1 MSTDTAFALGM
12 LALVGPR
19 FPDRLRAYLLTFAV
33 VDDLVALGIIAFAYS
48 GHIKVPAL
56 LIGLVILGVV
66 FVIRR
71 AGLRNGLL
79 YGLLG
84 VAALLA
90 GLVAYQL
97 FAPKP
102 TSAPA
107 KSYSDNFSFK
117 RREAWTH

>member
-1 MSTDTAFALGM
+1 M
-12 LALVGPR
+12 
-19 FPDRLRAYLLTFAV
+19 
-33 VDDLVALGIIAFAYS
+33 IAIVYS

-84 VAALLA
+84 VAAWVALFKSGIDPVVVGLA
-90 GLVAYQL
+90 MGLMTCAY
-97 FAPKP
+97 P
-102 TSAPA
+102 APA
-107 KSYSDNFSFK
+107 G
-117 RREAWTH
+117 